1 MIENTFRSR
10 EAVVVA
16 EQYPDGDVDRPVE
29 GRAPVRYVDRGITS
43 RRVAGAIVAAL
54 GALAVA
60 ASAYLD
66 WFEDEMPRDMPLER
80 LFQTEV
86 NGGADNYWT
95 SVAAPLAVVGV
106 VGVIGLLLRSRLV
119 LSVAGLIGLATL
131 TLWIIMTAIDVSP
144 DDLEAADYQAGVWI
158 CAAGLVIMLIG
169 IVGMGRRYRELSPD
183 EADAFGDYSAP
194 RTPDL

>member
-1 MIENTFRSR
+1 
-10 EAVVVA
+10 
-16 EQYPDGDVDRPVE
+16 
-29 GRAPVRYVDRGITS
+29 
-43 RRVAGAIVAAL
+43 
-54 GALAVA
+54 
-60 ASAYLD
+60 
-66 WFEDEMPRDMPLER
+66 MPLER

-86 NGGADNYWT
+86 SGGADNYWT
-95 SVAAPLAVVGV
+95 SVAAPLAVAGV

-131 TLWIIMTAIDVSP
+131 ALWIVMTAIDLSP
-144 DDLEAADYQAGVWI
+144 DDLQAADYQAGVWI

-183 EADAFGDYSAP
+183 EPDPFGDYSAP